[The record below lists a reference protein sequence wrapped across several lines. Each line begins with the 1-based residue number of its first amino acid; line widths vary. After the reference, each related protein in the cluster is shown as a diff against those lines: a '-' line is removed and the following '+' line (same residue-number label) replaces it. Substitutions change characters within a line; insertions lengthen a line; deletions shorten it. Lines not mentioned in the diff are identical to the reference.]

1 MKPDRHAPRV
11 SRDLATRSPGSE
23 KQGFDEARP
32 ESFTVVHMNGEF
44 IAQRGLLRLIVDP
57 ARRRWPYAR
66 RRHDAAQGTVPFV
79 TGAESFGSDP
89 RIGAL
94 AAGKYRVVRLIGRGG
109 MGSVYEAQ
117 NVAIGKRVALK
128 FLRAPAGADAALRAR
143 FHREAQLVSAI
154 ESAHI
159 VQIFDT
165 GETESG
171 EPFIVME
178 FLQGEDLATRLRRLG
193 RLGVQNASSIAA
205 QALRGLKRA
214 HAAGVI
220 HRDLKPHNI
229 FLIDGEDGKTHV
241 KIVDFGLSKLLVAD
255 GDKGSILNASPQDA
269 LTRAGTPVGTPFYMS
284 PEQIEALDDIDH
296 RTDLWSLGTILYES
310 LAGTPP
316 FSETSFARLVI
327 AICHRDPQPIASLVP
342 DLPAALARVVARGM
356 ARDRTQRYQSADE
369 FLNALL
375 EASPDLERSQVSPP
389 LLRPDV
395 TPVNVPPVRPSGSQN
410 TPVDLGQAPSVPP
423 PRDLAESSS
432 QPPPPP
438 AELRTHTMGGAT
450 MWLSASPALSLW
462 RGEVNAPD
470 RLRVETRDG
479 NLFELR
485 LEPVG
490 ILRLGRVDR
499 VGDERNELVYP
510 DVASR
515 LAATLRHDGI
525 RWWLLRRTECSVPVQ
540 VGARSLN
547 RAEEAPLVHGSFV
560 QVGGMRATMVDRRY
574 VTPTVPAGT
583 VDPSTGFLARAGLEQ
598 ELASFLQRKRSG
610 AFVLLR
616 ADAGGAPAKPADYAP
631 VALAAV
637 AAHRAFSSLAV
648 AVVEDVAVVLVPGE
662 TPEVTEKARA
672 ILEAAKG
679 AAKGHAFSC
688 GYWTLQGEA
697 NDAGREVEL
706 ALSAINAL
714 AEVAPG
720 QSVAA
725 LRVATQG
732 ARVTTMPE
740 LLGASTDAKRI
751 TLLFG
756 IEEQH
761 ALARVGPH
769 VVGGLE
775 KELAA
780 VVATHAGQGAMVA
793 RVAPGVV
800 AASITRKVDPVG
812 IGSAVQCDWHA
823 RPPVLDGKVELPRT
837 LSWEILHNQDPQ
849 TRGQELAREC
859 ADPHGVLSAL
869 SGGLPYPIAGR
880 VHAAIASSSAIERV
894 KMLFDV
900 LEGTWRFIAK
910 ILLSAY
916 FVRRPADGADPAPA
930 FDSMVELYR
939 RNMTR
944 DGFALGTWREIAR
957 CAGKGFE
964 GHNDP
969 IGALVKEVLGVRLSQ
984 NQTFD
989 TLSNLMQVER
999 NSFAHGH
1006 YNEARAAADLPE
1018 FEQMTRTLLRALRP
1032 LGAWT
1037 LVTVERT
1044 EPDLY
1049 GELQTVEFI
1058 DHTGPYNTGTRRKLG
1073 LNSPVRLANVVY
1085 LARWREG
1092 LLLPMDP
1099 FVRRVAHEDKFDL
1112 YWMDH
1117 LPRPANWVMS
1127 SVVGGPAIKMP
1138 SDVRRLPPLL
1148 RLAMERAQTST

>member
-1 MKPDRHAPRV
+1 M
-11 SRDLATRSPGSE
+11 
-23 KQGFDEARP
+23 
-32 ESFTVVHMNGEF
+32 
-44 IAQRGLLRLIVDP
+44 
-57 ARRRWPYAR
+57 
-66 RRHDAAQGTVPFV
+66 

-89 RIGAL
+89 LIGAL
-94 AAGKYRVVRLIGRGG
+94 AAGKYRVVRLVGRGG

-128 FLRAPAGADAALRAR
+128 FLRAPAGADAAVRSR
-143 FHREAQLVSAI
+143 FHREARLVSAI

-165 GETESG
+165 GETETG
-171 EPFIVME
+171 EPFLVME
-178 FLQGEDLATRLRRLG
+178 FLQGEDLASRIRRLG
-193 RLGVQNASSIAA
+193 RLGVQNAASIAA
-205 QALRGLKRA
+205 QTLRGLKRA

-229 FLIDGEDGKTHV
+229 FLVDGEDGKVHA
-241 KIVDFGLSKLLVAD
+241 KIVDFGLSKLLSSD
-255 GDKGSILNASPQDA
+255 GDKSNNVLSTSPQDA

-296 RTDLWSLGTILYES
+296 RTDLWSVGTILYES
-310 LAGTPP
+310 LAGAPP

-327 AICHRDPQPIASLVP
+327 AICHRDPPQIASLVP
-342 DLPAALARVVARGM
+342 DLPPALARVVGRAMTRE
-356 ARDRTQRYQSADE
+356 RTLRYQSADE
-369 FLNALL
+369 FLNELL
-375 EASPDLERSQVSPP
+375 EAAPDLERSQVSP
-389 LLRPDV
+389 LLRPDI
-395 TPVNVPPVRPSGSQN
+395 TPVNVPPVRPSPAQN
-410 TPVDLGQAPSVPP
+410 TPVDLGNPKSIPPAQELGDASPQPQAP
-423 PRDLAESSS
+423 AAAA
-432 QPPPPP
+432 PP
-438 AELRTHTMGGAT
+438 APSELRTHTMGGAT

-462 RGEVNAPD
+462 RGEVSAPD

-490 ILRLGRVDR
+490 VLRLGRVDR

-515 LAATLRHDGI
+515 LAATLRHDGV

-547 RAEEAPLVHGSFV
+547 RGEEAPLVHGAFV

-574 VTPTVPAGT
+574 VTPTVPAGA
-583 VDPSTGFLARAGLEQ
+583 VDASTGLLARAGLEQ

-610 AFVLLR
+610 SLVLVR
-616 ADAGGAPAKPADYAP
+616 ADAGGPVKGSEYGPAAI
-631 VALAAV
+631 AAV
-637 AAHRAFSSLAV
+637 AAHRAFPALAV
-648 AVVEDVAVVLVPGE
+648 GIIDDVALIVVPGE
-662 TPEVTEKARA
+662 TAEAVEKSKK
-672 ILEAAKG
+672 ILDAAKL
-679 AAKGHAFSC
+679 AAPGRVFSC
-688 GYWTLQGEA
+688 GHWTLAGEA
-697 NDAGREVEL
+697 NDAARELEL
-706 ALSAINAL
+706 AFNAVNAFADLS
-714 AEVAPG
+714 PG
-720 QSVAA
+720 QSIAA

-740 LLGASTDAKRI
+740 LLGASTDAKRV

-756 IEEQH
+756 IEGQS
-761 ALARVGPH
+761 ALAHVGAN
-769 VVGGLE
+769 VVVGLE

-780 VVATHAGQGAMVA
+780 VVATHSGQGAIVA

-800 AASITRKVDPVG
+800 ASCITRKLDPVNVG
-812 IGSAVQCDWHA
+812 AAVQGDWNA

-837 LSWEILHNQDPQ
+837 LSWEILHATDPQ

-869 SGGLPYPIAGR
+869 SGGLPYPISGR
-880 VHAAIASSSAIERV
+880 VHAAIAASSAIERV

-900 LEGTWRFIAK
+900 LEGTWRFIATV
-910 ILLSAY
+910 LLAAY
-916 FVRRPADGADPAPA
+916 FSRRPVEGGEPAPGFEA
-930 FDSMVELYR
+930 MVEIYR
-939 RNMTR
+939 RNFTR

-957 CAGKGFE
+957 CASKAFD

-969 IGALVKEVLGVRLSQ
+969 IGALVREVLGVRLSQ

-1032 LGAWT
+1032 LAAWT

-1092 LLLPMDP
+1092 SLLPMDP
-1099 FVRRVAHEDKFDL
+1099 FLRRVAHEDKFDL

-1117 LPRPANWVMS
+1117 LPRQTGNWVLS
-1127 SVVGGPAIKMP
+1127 SVVGGPGIKVP

-1148 RLAMERAQTST
+1148 RLAMERAQSSS

>member
-1 MKPDRHAPRV
+1 
-11 SRDLATRSPGSE
+11 
-23 KQGFDEARP
+23 
-32 ESFTVVHMNGEF
+32 
-44 IAQRGLLRLIVDP
+44 
-57 ARRRWPYAR
+57 
-66 RRHDAAQGTVPFV
+66 V
-79 TGAESFGSDP
+79 TGEDSFGSDP

-128 FLRAPAGADAALRAR
+128 FLRAPAGADASVRSR
-143 FHREAQLVSAI
+143 FHREARLVSAI

-165 GETESG
+165 GETDTG
-171 EPFIVME
+171 EPFLVME
-178 FLQGEDLATRLRRLG
+178 FLQGEDLASRIRRLG
-193 RLGVQNASSIAA
+193 RLGVQNAASIAA

-241 KIVDFGLSKLLVAD
+241 KIVDFGLSKLLNAD
-255 GDKGSILNASPQDA
+255 GDKGSFLLTQDP

-327 AICHRDPQPIASLVP
+327 AICHRDPTPIASLVP
-342 DLPAALARVVARGM
+342 DLPVLLARVVGRAM
-356 ARDRTQRYQSADE
+356 TRDRAQRYQSADD
-369 FLNALL
+369 FLTELID
-375 EASPDLERSQVSPP
+375 ASPDLERSQASQ

-395 TPVNVPPVRPSGSQN
+395 TPVNVPPIRPSPAQN
-410 TPVDLGQAPSVPP
+410 TPVDIGKPSSVPP
-423 PRDLAESSS
+423 TSGRELGDSSS

-490 ILRLGRVDR
+490 VLRLGRVDR

-515 LAATLRHDGI
+515 LAATLRHDGV

-547 RAEEAPLVHGSFV
+547 RSEEAPLVHGAFV

-574 VTPTVPAGT
+574 VTPTVPAGS
-583 VDPSTGFLARAGLEQ
+583 VDPSTGLLGRAGLEQ
-598 ELASFLQRKRSG
+598 EVASFLQRKRSG
-610 AFVLLR
+610 ALVLIR
-616 ADAGGAPAKPADYAP
+616 AGAGIAATKPADYSPA
-631 VALAAV
+631 ALAAV

-648 AVVEDVAVVLVPGE
+648 GVVDDVAVLIVPGDNAE
-662 TPEVTEKARA
+662 AVEKGRA
-672 ILEAAKG
+672 SLEAAKN
-679 AAKGHAFSC
+679 AAPGRVFSC
-688 GYWTLQGEA
+688 GYWTLSGEA
-697 NDAGREVEL
+697 NDAGREMEL
-706 ALSAINAL
+706 SLNAVNAFADLS
-714 AEVAPG
+714 PG
-720 QSVAA
+720 QTIAA

-732 ARVTTMPE
+732 ARVTTIPE

-756 IEEQH
+756 IEEQN
-761 ALARVGPH
+761 ALANVGPQ
-769 VVGGLE
+769 VVAGLE

-793 RVAPGVV
+793 RVASGVV
-800 AASITRKVDPVG
+800 AANITKKFDPVAV
-812 IGSAVQCDWHA
+812 GSAVQCDWHA

-837 LSWEILHNQDPQ
+837 LSWEILHNMDPQ
-849 TRGQELAREC
+849 VRGQELAREC
-859 ADPHGVLSAL
+859 SDPHGVLSAL

-880 VHAAIASSSAIERV
+880 VHSAIAAASAIERV

-900 LEGTWRFIAK
+900 LEGTWRFIATV
-910 ILLSAY
+910 LLSAY
-916 FVRRPADGADPAPA
+916 FARRPTDGAEAAPA
-930 FDSMVELYR
+930 FDAMVEIYR
-939 RNMTR
+939 RNYTR

-969 IGALVKEVLGVRLSQ
+969 IGALVREVLGVRLSQ

-1032 LGAWT
+1032 LCAWT

-1099 FVRRVAHEDKFDL
+1099 FLRRVAHEDKFDL

-1117 LPRPANWVMS
+1117 LPRQQGNWVLS
-1127 SVVGGPAIKMP
+1127 SVVGGPGIKVP

-1148 RLAMERAQTST
+1148 RLAMEKAQSSS

>member
-1 MKPDRHAPRV
+1 
-11 SRDLATRSPGSE
+11 
-23 KQGFDEARP
+23 
-32 ESFTVVHMNGEF
+32 
-44 IAQRGLLRLIVDP
+44 
-57 ARRRWPYAR
+57 
-66 RRHDAAQGTVPFV
+66 
-79 TGAESFGSDP
+79 
-89 RIGAL
+89 
-94 AAGKYRVVRLIGRGG
+94 

-128 FLRAPAGADAALRAR
+128 FLRAPAGADPSVRAR
-143 FHREAQLVSAI
+143 FHREARLVSAI

-165 GETESG
+165 GETDTG
-171 EPFIVME
+171 EPFLVME
-178 FLQGEDLATRLRRLG
+178 FLQGEDLASRIRRLG
-193 RLGVQNASSIAA
+193 RLGVPNAASITA

-220 HRDLKPHNI
+220 HRDLKPHNV

-241 KIVDFGLSKLLVAD
+241 KVVDFGLSKFLDAD
-255 GDKGSILNASPQDA
+255 GDKGSILSASPQDA

-310 LAGTPP
+310 LAGAPP

-327 AICHRDPQPIASLVP
+327 AICHRDPTPISSLVP
-342 DLPAALARVVARGM
+342 DLFPSLARVVGRAM

-369 FLNALL
+369 FLNELL
-375 EASPDLERSQVSPP
+375 EAAPELERSQISP
-389 LLRPDV
+389 LLRPDI
-395 TPVNVPPVRPSGSQN
+395 TPVNVPPVRPSPAQN
-410 TPVDLGQAPSVPP
+410 TPVELGHPASVPLDPDARDSSVSRP
-423 PRDLAESSS
+423 PPSLPPSAPAGEFRTN
-432 QPPPPP
+432 PPPP
-438 AELRTHTMGGAT
+438 APAADIRTNTVGGAT

-490 ILRLGRVDR
+490 VLRLGRVDR

-515 LAATLRHDGI
+515 LAVTFRHDGV

-583 VDPSTGFLARAGLEQ
+583 VDSATGLLARAGLEQ
-598 ELASFLQRKRSG
+598 EVASFLQRKRSG
-610 AFVLLR
+610 SLVLLR
-616 ADAGGAPAKPADYAP
+616 ADAGGASTKGADYAP
-631 VALAAV
+631 AAV
-637 AAHRAFSSLAV
+637 AAIAAHRAFPSLAV
-648 AVVEDVAVVLVPGE
+648 GVVEEITVVLVPGE
-662 TPEVTEKARA
+662 TA
-672 ILEAAKG
+672 EAAEKG
-679 AAKGHAFSC
+679 RAMMDAAKAVAGGRGFSC
-688 GYWTLQGEA
+688 GYWSLTGEA
-697 NDAGREVEL
+697 NDAAREMEL
-706 ALSAINAL
+706 ALNAVNAF
-714 AEVAPG
+714 AELSPG
-720 QSVAA
+720 QTITA

-740 LLGASTDAKRI
+740 LLGASTDAKRA

-756 IEEQH
+756 IEGQS
-761 ALARVGPH
+761 ALANVGGH
-769 VVGGLE
+769 IVTGLE

-780 VVATHAGQGAMVA
+780 VVATHAGQGAIVA
-793 RVAPGVV
+793 RVATGIV
-800 AASITRKVDPVG
+800 AASIAKKLDPVTL
-812 IGSAVQCDWHA
+812 GSAVQSDWHA

-837 LSWEILHNQDPQ
+837 LSWEILHGTDPQ
-849 TRGQELAREC
+849 TRGLELAREC

-869 SGGLPYPIAGR
+869 SAGLPYPIAGR
-880 VHAAIASSSAIERV
+880 VHAAIAASSAIERV

-900 LEGTWRFIAK
+900 LEGTWRFIASV
-910 ILLSAY
+910 LLSAY
-916 FVRRPADGADPAPA
+916 FARRPAEGGEPAPA
-930 FDSMVELYR
+930 FDAMVEIYR
-939 RNMTR
+939 RNFTR

-957 CAGKGFE
+957 CAAKGFD
-964 GHNDP
+964 GNNDP

-999 NSFAHGH
+999 NGFAHGH

-1058 DHTGPYNTGTRRKLG
+1058 DHTGSFNTGTRRKLG

-1099 FVRRVAHEDKFDL
+1099 FLRRVAHEDKFDL

-1117 LPRPANWVMS
+1117 LPKHGTWVLS
-1127 SVVGGPAIKMP
+1127 SVVGGPGIKVP

-1148 RLAMERAQTST
+1148 RLAMERAQTSS

>member
-1 MKPDRHAPRV
+1 MHRGGMA
-11 SRDLATRSPGSE
+11 L
-23 KQGFDEARP
+23 QG
-32 ESFTVVHMNGEF
+32 M
-44 IAQRGLLRLIVDP
+44 
-57 ARRRWPYAR
+57 
-66 RRHDAAQGTVPFV
+66 VPFV

-128 FLRAPAGADAALRAR
+128 FLRAPQGADESLRTR
-143 FHREAQLVSAI
+143 FHREARLVSAI

-165 GETESG
+165 GETEEG

-178 FLQGEDLATRLRRLG
+178 FLQGEDLASRIRHVG
-193 RLGVQNASSIAA
+193 RMSVQHAASITS
-205 QALRGLKRA
+205 QVLRGLKRA
-214 HAAGVI
+214 HAAGII

-229 FLIDGEDGKTHV
+229 FLVDGEDGKTHV
-241 KIVDFGLSKLLVAD
+241 KIVDFGLSKLLSTE
-255 GDKGSILNASPQDA
+255 GDKASFLLTSPQDQ

-310 LAGTPP
+310 LAGVPP

-327 AICHRDPQPIASLVP
+327 AICHRDPTPIASLVP
-342 DLPAALARVVARGM
+342 DLSPVIARVVARAM
-356 ARDRTQRYQSADE
+356 TRDRAQRYQSADQ
-369 FLNALL
+369 FLNDLL
-375 EASPDLERSQVSPP
+375 EAAPDLERSQIVP
-389 LLRPDV
+389 LLRPDITPVNIPPIRPAPAQHTPVDKRADQPSIPPLDV
-395 TPVNVPPVRPSGSQN
+395 TPVPQ
-410 TPVDLGQAPSVPP
+410 TPG
-423 PRDLAESSS
+423 
-432 QPPPPP
+432 

-450 MWLSASPALSLW
+450 MWLSASPAYSLW
-462 RGEVNAPD
+462 RGEVSAPD
-470 RLRVETRDG
+470 RLRVETREG
-479 NLFELR
+479 SLHEMR

-490 ILRLGRVDR
+490 VLRLGRVDF
-499 VGDERNELVYP
+499 VGNERNELVYP

-515 LAATLRHDGI
+515 LAATLRHDGV

-540 VGARSLN
+540 VGARTLN
-547 RAEEAPLVHGSFV
+547 RGEEAPLIHGTFV

-583 VDPSTGFLARAGLEQ
+583 VDSSTGLLARAGIEQ
-598 ELASFLQRKRSG
+598 EVASFLQRKRSG
-610 AFVLLR
+610 ALVLLR
-616 ADAGGAPAKPADYAP
+616 AEPSAVRPGSTDYAP
-631 VALAAV
+631 ASLAAV
-637 AAHRAFSSLAV
+637 AAHKVFPSFAV
-648 AVVEDVAVVLVPGE
+648 GLVDEIAALLVPGDAAE
-662 TPEVTEKARA
+662 AAEKGRA
-672 ILEAAKG
+672 ILNAAK
-679 AAKGHAFSC
+679 AATNGRNFSC
-688 GYWTLQGEA
+688 GYWALSGDT
-697 NDAGREVEL
+697 NDAGREIEL
-706 ALSAINAL
+706 SLSAINGFS
-714 AEVAPG
+714 EVSPG
-720 QSVAA
+720 QTIAA
-725 LRVATQG
+725 LRSAVQG
-732 ARVTTMPE
+732 ARLATIPE
-740 LLGASTDAKRI
+740 VLGASTDAKRV

-756 IEEQH
+756 IEEQN
-761 ALARVGPH
+761 ALSNVGVH
-769 VVGGLE
+769 IVSGLE

-780 VVATHAGQGAMVA
+780 VVATHAGQGALVA
-793 RVAPGVV
+793 PVAPGVV
-800 AASITRKVDPVG
+800 AACVAKKLDPVAF
-812 IGSAVQCDWHA
+812 GSAVQCDWHA

-837 LSWEILHNQDPQ
+837 LSWEILHAMDPQ

-880 VHAAIASSSAIERV
+880 VHAAIAASSAIERV

-900 LEGTWRFIAK
+900 LEGTWRFIASV
-910 ILLSAY
+910 LLSAY
-916 FVRRPADGADPAPA
+916 FARKPVEGSEPSPG
-930 FDSMVELYR
+930 FDAMVELYR
-939 RNMTR
+939 RNLTR
-944 DGFALGTWREIAR
+944 DGLALGTWREIAR
-957 CAGKGFE
+957 TTAKGFD

-969 IGALVKEVLGVRLSQ
+969 IGALVREVLGVRLSQ

-999 NSFAHGH
+999 NGFAHGH

-1032 LGAWT
+1032 LCAWT

-1073 LNSPVRLANVVY
+1073 LNSPVRLANVAY

-1092 LLLPMDP
+1092 LLLPLEP

-1112 YWMDH
+1112 YWMEH
-1117 LPRPANWVMS
+1117 LPRPGTWVMG
-1127 SVVGGPAIKMP
+1127 SVVGGPSLKVP
-1138 SDVRRLPPLL
+1138 GDVRRLPPLL
-1148 RLAMERAQTST
+1148 RLAMERAQTT

>member
-1 MKPDRHAPRV
+1 
-11 SRDLATRSPGSE
+11 
-23 KQGFDEARP
+23 
-32 ESFTVVHMNGEF
+32 
-44 IAQRGLLRLIVDP
+44 
-57 ARRRWPYAR
+57 
-66 RRHDAAQGTVPFV
+66 
-79 TGAESFGSDP
+79 
-89 RIGAL
+89 
-94 AAGKYRVVRLIGRGG
+94 

-128 FLRAPAGADAALRAR
+128 FLRAPAGADPSVRSR
-143 FHREAQLVSAI
+143 FHREARLVSAI

-165 GETESG
+165 GETDTG
-171 EPFIVME
+171 EPFLVME
-178 FLQGEDLATRLRRLG
+178 FLQGEDLASRIRRLG
-193 RLGVQNASSIAA
+193 RLGVQNAASITA

-220 HRDLKPHNI
+220 HRDLKPHNV
-229 FLIDGEDGKTHV
+229 FLVEGEDGKTHV
-241 KIVDFGLSKLLVAD
+241 KIVDFGLSKLLTGD
-255 GDKGSILNASPQDA
+255 GDKGGVLNTQDP

-284 PEQIEALDDIDH
+284 PEQIEALEDIDH

-327 AICHRDPQPIASLVP
+327 AICHRDPTPIGNLVP
-342 DLPAALARVVARGM
+342 DLPAPLARVVGRAM
-356 ARDRTQRYQSADE
+356 TRDRAQRYQSADE
-369 FLNALL
+369 FLNELL
-375 EASPDLERSQVSPP
+375 EAAPDLERSQIPP

-395 TPVNVPPVRPSGSQN
+395 TPVNVPPIRPSPAQN
-410 TPVDLGQAPSVPP
+410 TPVEARNPASIPPSGELGA
-423 PRDLAESSS
+423 SSS
-432 QPPPPP
+432 QPPPPA

-515 LAATLRHDGI
+515 LAATLRHDGV

-547 RAEEAPLVHGSFV
+547 RAEEAPLVHGAFV

-583 VDPSTGFLARAGLEQ
+583 VDAATGLLARPGLEQ
-598 ELASFLQRKRSG
+598 ELASFLQRKRAG
-610 AFVLLR
+610 ALVLMR
-616 ADAGGAPAKPADYAP
+616 ADAAAGAATGSEYA
-631 VALAAV
+631 ATAIAAV
-637 AAHRAFSSLAV
+637 AAHRAFPSLAV
-648 AVVEDVAVVLVPGE
+648 GVADETVVMLVPGE
-662 TPEVTEKARA
+662 NAEAIEKGRA
-672 ILEAAKG
+672 ILEAARA
-679 AAKGHAFSC
+679 AAKGRVFSC
-688 GYWTLQGEA
+688 GYWTLAGEA
-697 NDAGREVEL
+697 TDAGREMEL
-706 ALSAINAL
+706 ALNAVNAFAGL
-714 AEVAPG
+714 APG
-720 QSVAA
+720 QGVTA

-740 LLGASTDAKRI
+740 LLGVSTDAKRV

-756 IEEQH
+756 IEDQS
-761 ALARVGPH
+761 ALANVGAH

-780 VVATHAGQGAMVA
+780 VVATHSGQAAIVA

-800 AASITRKVDPVG
+800 ASSITKKLDPVTV
-812 IGSAVQCDWHA
+812 GSAVQCDWHA

-837 LSWEILHNQDPQ
+837 LSWEIVHGTDPQ

-900 LEGTWRFIAK
+900 LEGTWRFIAT

-916 FVRRPADGADPAPA
+916 FVRRPGDGAEPAPA

-939 RNMTR
+939 RNFTR

-964 GHNDP
+964 GANDP
-969 IGALVKEVLGVRLSQ
+969 IGALVREVLGVRLSQ

-1099 FVRRVAHEDKFDL
+1099 FLRRVAHEDKFDL

-1117 LPRPANWVMS
+1117 LPRQQGNWVMS
-1127 SVVGGPAIKMP
+1127 SVVGGPGIKVP

-1148 RLAMERAQTST
+1148 RLAMERAQQSSG

>member
-1 MKPDRHAPRV
+1 M
-11 SRDLATRSPGSE
+11 
-23 KQGFDEARP
+23 
-32 ESFTVVHMNGEF
+32 
-44 IAQRGLLRLIVDP
+44 
-57 ARRRWPYAR
+57 
-66 RRHDAAQGTVPFV
+66 
-79 TGAESFGSDP
+79 TGAENFGSDP

-94 AAGKYRVVRLIGRGG
+94 AAGKYRVVRLVGRGG

-128 FLRAPAGADAALRAR
+128 FLRAAVGADPSVRVR
-143 FHREAQLVSAI
+143 FHREARLVSAI

-165 GETESG
+165 GETDTG
-171 EPFIVME
+171 EPFLVME
-178 FLQGEDLATRLRRLG
+178 FLQGEDLASRIRRLG
-193 RLGVQNASSIAA
+193 RLGVQNAASIAA

-220 HRDLKPHNI
+220 HRDLKPHNV
-229 FLIDGEDGKTHV
+229 FLSDGEDGKTHV
-241 KIVDFGLSKLLVAD
+241 KIVDFGLSKFLDAN
-255 GDKGSILNASPQDA
+255 GDKNSILVMSPQDS

-296 RTDLWSLGTILYES
+296 RTDLWSVGTILYES

-327 AICHRDPQPIASLVP
+327 AICHRDPPSITSLVP
-342 DLPAALARVVARGM
+342 DLPAGLARIVARAM

-369 FLNALL
+369 FLNDLL
-375 EASPDLERSQVSPP
+375 EAAPDLERSQISP

-395 TPVNVPPVRPSGSQN
+395 TPVNIPPARPAPAQN
-410 TPVDLGQAPSVPP
+410 TPVELGNPASIPP
-423 PRDLAESSS
+423 PADARDSAVS

-438 AELRTHTMGGAT
+438 AAELRTHTMGGAT

-490 ILRLGRVDR
+490 VLRLGRVDR

-515 LAATLRHDGI
+515 LAVTLRHDGV

-583 VDPSTGFLARAGLEQ
+583 VDSSTGLLARAGLEQ
-598 ELASFLQRKRSG
+598 EIASFLQRKRSG
-610 AFVLLR
+610 ALVLLR
-616 ADAGGAPAKPADYAP
+616 ADAGGVGAKGAEYAPA
-631 VALAAV
+631 ALAAF
-637 AAHRAFSSLAV
+637 AAHRAFPSLAV
-648 AVVEDVAVVLVPGE
+648 AVIDEIAAVLVPGE
-662 TPEVTEKARA
+662 TVEVVEKGRA
-672 ILEAAKG
+672 MMEAAKA
-679 AAKGHAFSC
+679 AAKGRGFSC
-688 GYWTLQGEA
+688 GHWVLAGEA
-697 NDAGREVEL
+697 TDAGREMEL
-706 ALSAINAL
+706 AINAVNAFSEL
-714 AEVAPG
+714 SPG
-720 QSVAA
+720 QTITA

-740 LLGASTDAKRI
+740 LLGASTDAKRV

-756 IEEQH
+756 IEGQN
-761 ALARVGPH
+761 ALANVGAH
-769 VVGGLE
+769 IVAGLE

-793 RVAPGVV
+793 RVATGVV
-800 AASITRKVDPVG
+800 AASIAKKLDPVTL
-812 IGSAVQCDWHA
+812 GSAVQCDWHA

-837 LSWEILHNQDPQ
+837 LSWEILHGTDPQ

-880 VHAAIASSSAIERV
+880 VHAAIAASSAIERV

-900 LEGTWRFIAK
+900 LEGTWRFIASV
-910 ILLSAY
+910 LLSAY
-916 FVRRPADGADPAPA
+916 FARRPVEGGEPAPA
-930 FDSMVELYR
+930 FDAMVEIYR
-939 RNMTR
+939 RNFTR

-957 CAGKGFE
+957 CAAKGFD
-964 GHNDP
+964 GNNDP

-999 NSFAHGH
+999 NGFAHGH

-1058 DHTGPYNTGTRRKLG
+1058 DHTGSFNTGTRRKLG

-1099 FVRRVAHEDKFDL
+1099 FLRRVAHEDKFDL

-1117 LPRPANWVMS
+1117 LPKQGTWVLS
-1127 SVVGGPAIKMP
+1127 SVVGGPGIKVP

-1148 RLAMERAQTST
+1148 RLAMERAQTSS